1 MFDVIIPI
9 RSNSVGLKN
18 KNILKFKNKENLT
31 NYTINKLLNI
41 KKIRKIFI
49 LTDSDD
55 YKKKIIKNKKID
67 KNFIRKKKY
76 SKSNSTF
83 VELIDDFFKNY
94 YDNKKN
100 QNFLILQVT
109 SPLLLKNEIE
119 KTLNYIEKNKISS
132 LVHVTHALESPF
144 EMVEK
149 KNKKWSFLINKRL
162 INRQN
167 YMRKF
172 FFITGSL
179 FFFKKNFYQRYKE
192 IYNLQSKFYVVDRIN
207 FIDIDDKFT
216 FELAKKNIN
225 LKTRN

>member
-55 YKKKIIKNKKID
+55 YKKKILKNKKID

-132 LVHVTHALESPF
+132 LVHVTCALESPF

-149 KNKKWSFLINKRL
+149 KNKKWNFLIKKRL

-167 YMRKF
+167 YRRDF

-179 FFFKKNFYQRYKE
+179 FFFNKKFFQKYKE

-207 FIDIDDKFT
+207 FIDIDDRFT

-225 LKTRN
+225 LKIRN

>member
-49 LTDSDD
+49 LTDSED

-207 FIDIDDKFT
+207 FIDIDDRFT

-225 LKTRN
+225 LKIRN

>member
-49 LTDSDD
+49 LTDSDN
-55 YKKKIIKNKKID
+55 YKKKILKNKKID

-149 KNKKWSFLINKRL
+149 KNKKWNFLIKKRL
-162 INRQN
+162 VNRQN
-167 YMRKF
+167 YRRDF

-179 FFFKKNFYQRYKE
+179 FFFNKKFYQKYKE

-207 FIDIDDKFT
+207 FIDIDDRFT

-225 LKTRN
+225 LKIRN

>member
-49 LTDSDD
+49 LTDSDN
-55 YKKKIIKNKKID
+55 YKKKILKNKKID

-149 KNKKWSFLINKRL
+149 KNKKLNFLIKKRL
-162 INRQN
+162 VNRQN
-167 YMRKF
+167 YRRDF

-179 FFFKKNFYQRYKE
+179 FFFNKKFYQKYKE

-207 FIDIDDKFT
+207 FIDIDDRFT

-225 LKTRN
+225 LKIRN

>member
-49 LTDSDD
+49 LTDSED

-149 KNKKWSFLINKRL
+149 KK
-162 INRQN
+162 
-167 YMRKF
+167 
-172 FFITGSL
+172 
-179 FFFKKNFYQRYKE
+179 
-192 IYNLQSKFYVVDRIN
+192 
-207 FIDIDDKFT
+207 
-216 FELAKKNIN
+216 
-225 LKTRN
+225 

>member
-49 LTDSDD
+49 LTDSED

-149 KNKKWSFLINKRL
+149 KNKKWNFLIKKRL
-162 INRQN
+162 VNRQN
-167 YMRKF
+167 YRRDF

-179 FFFKKNFYQRYKE
+179 FFFNKKFFQKYKE

-207 FIDIDDKFT
+207 FIDIDDRFT

-225 LKTRN
+225 LKIRN

>member
-9 RSNSVGLKN
+9 RSNSIGLKN
-18 KNILKFKNKENLT
+18 KNVLKFDKKINLT
-31 NYTINKLLNI
+31 NFTLNKLI
-41 KKIRKIFI
+41 KVKKIRKIFI
-49 LTDSDD
+49 LTDSEK

-67 KNFIRKKKY
+67 KNFIRNKKI

-83 VELIDDFFKNY
+83 PELISAFLKNY
-94 YDNKKN
+94 YNHEKN

-109 SPLLLKNEIE
+109 SPLLTKIEIE
-119 KTLNYIEKNKISS
+119 KTIDYIEQNNISS
-132 LVHVTHALESPF
+132 LVHVTPALESPF

-149 KNKKWSFLINKRL
+149 TRKKWNFLIKKRL

-167 YMRKF
+167 YKRKF

-179 FFFKKNFYQRYKE
+179 FFFKKSFYEKFNK

-216 FELAKKNIN
+216 FELAKKNID
-225 LKTRN
+225 LKIRN

>member
-1 MFDVIIPI
+1 MLWRVLL
-9 RSNSVGLKN
+9 RWLK
-18 KNILKFKNKENLT
+18 
-31 NYTINKLLNI
+31 
-41 KKIRKIFI
+41 
-49 LTDSDD
+49 
-55 YKKKIIKNKKID
+55 
-67 KNFIRKKKY
+67 
-76 SKSNSTF
+76 
-83 VELIDDFFKNY
+83 
-94 YDNKKN
+94 
-100 QNFLILQVT
+100 
-109 SPLLLKNEIE
+109 
-119 KTLNYIEKNKISS
+119 
-132 LVHVTHALESPF
+132 
-144 EMVEK
+144 K

>member
-49 LTDSDD
+49 LTDSED

>member
-18 KNILKFKNKENLT
+18 KNILKFKKKENLT
-31 NYTINKLLNI
+31 NFTINKLINI

-49 LTDSDD
+49 LTDSND

-67 KNFIRKKKY
+67 INFFRKKKF
-76 SKSNSTF
+76 SRSNSTF
-83 VELIDDFFKNY
+83 VELMDDFFQNY
-94 YDNKKN
+94 YVNKKN

-119 KTLNYIEKNKISS
+119 KTINYIEKNKISS
-132 LVHVTHALESPF
+132 LVHVTPILESPF
-144 EMVEK
+144 EVVEK
-149 KNKKWSFLINKRL
+149 KNKKWNFLIKKRL
-162 INRQN
+162 VNRQS
-167 YMRKF
+167 YKRDF

-179 FFFKKNFYQRYKE
+179 FFFKKKFYQKYKE

-207 FIDIDDKFT
+207 FIDIDDRFT

-225 LKTRN
+225 LKIRN